1 MNNKQF
7 YSLIGTM
14 VVLYIAL
21 QLALL
26 MSTEHTQKRLND
38 LNLKMV
44 NLSSLYDKQMQLEAC
59 NEDIHNMKSEIQLME
74 INSIEG
80 WRMFDK
86 ICEHRAEECDSME
99 EGEEYGD

>member
-44 NLSSLYDKQMQLEAC
+44 NLSSLYDKQ
-59 NEDIHNMKSEIQLME
+59 IQLME
-74 INSIEG
+74 IDSIEG
-80 WRMFDK
+80 WRMFDE
-86 ICEHRAEECDSME
+86 ICEHHAEECDSME
-99 EGEEYGD
+99 EGEYYGD